1 MFYYTYVNAHDIKLL
16 NKQNDKQQIV
26 HQNMNTYT
34 WSLAFDDSHPKFNM
48 KVIHN
53 YFKLKSNEN
62 NFKKILKF
70 SLSHV
75 SFTHR

>member
-34 WSLAFDDSHPKFNM
+34 
-48 KVIHN
+48 
-53 YFKLKSNEN
+53 
-62 NFKKILKF
+62 
-70 SLSHV
+70 
-75 SFTHR
+75 